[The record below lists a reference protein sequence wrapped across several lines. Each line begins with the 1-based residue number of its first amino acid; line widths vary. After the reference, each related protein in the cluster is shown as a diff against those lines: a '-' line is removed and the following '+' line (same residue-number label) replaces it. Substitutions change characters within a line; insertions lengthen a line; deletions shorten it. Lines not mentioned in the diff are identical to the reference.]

1 MARRIK
7 PENRR
12 GRSRAGNHRSERSRH
27 PCRQREPHGIS
38 AGRPRATPR
47 ICRGGGAMYRKSS
60 GLRKL
65 HSYGLLRNSFCPPEE
80 IRVLRSL
87 WRLRDRHVKDAAEEI
102 QHRVRASVEEL
113 ARRLEGTWRE
123 DVLFRVAAG
132 GGAVRLLLAANQGM
146 RSAIG
151 TSAGGA
157 LPAPRKNQPVGFD
170 LQAELKRICRVDLT
184 RIDGVKV
191 MTRGIWF
198 PG

>member
-1 MARRIK
+1 MRR
-7 PENRR
+7 RR
-12 GRSRAGNHRSERSRH
+12 S
-27 PCRQREPHGIS
+27 
-38 AGRPRATPR
+38 
-47 ICRGGGAMYRKSS
+47 
-60 GLRKL
+60 
-65 HSYGLLRNSFCPPEE
+65 
-80 IRVLRSL
+80 
-87 WRLRDRHVKDAAEEI
+87 
-102 QHRVRASVEEL
+102 QHWVRASVEEL

-132 GGAVRLLLAANQGM
+132 GGAVRLLLAANQGL

-170 LQAELKRICRVDLT
+170 LQAELKRICGVDLT